1 MFITVFSLKSL
12 RVYDESV
19 VATTDKEKQ
28 DITKKLKTRLKIT
41 CDKIVPLK
49 KLLKWV
55 IRVILISLIT
65 VNDYLRS
72 ISILSQYEDK

>member
-1 MFITVFSLKSL
+1 VFSLKSL
-12 RVYDESV
+12 WVYDESV
-19 VATTDKEKQ
+19 AATTDKENQ
-28 DITKKLKTRLKIT
+28 DTTKKLKTRLKIT